1 MTESLLGERKRL
13 NGIEEGSKSIGAG
26 VEWTRMRDALW
37 LGIKEE
43 NRTGCQSRL
52 IGAPLLS
59 LSLHLAIP
67 PLPQAP

>member
-26 VEWTRMRDALW
+26 VEWTWMRDALW

-59 LSLHLAIP
+59 LSLHLTHP
-67 PLPQAP
+67 PLPQAL